1 MKDIFNKKSHIK
13 SSMSS
18 SKPVEQATLEHAR
31 LSEFLISEDYF
42 QTR

>member
-1 MKDIFNKKSHIK
+1 MKNILNKKNHIK

-18 SKPVEQATLEHAR
+18 SKPVEQATVEHTR